1 MSVRSVVVFFV
12 VLLGPLSLPHAA
24 GASPMSL
31 YGPFDQTHNGIHGHA
46 AHAVSP
52 PAGASSEVLGG
63 CGRGRTRDPET
74 QRCRGPADL
83 H

>member
-1 MSVRSVVVFFV
+1 MFVRSVVVFFV

-24 GASPMSL
+24 SASPMSL
-31 YGPFDQTHNGIHGHA
+31 YGPFDSAHNGMHGRA
-46 AHAVSP
+46 THAVTP
-52 PAGASSEVLGG
+52 PSAATSEVLGG

-74 QRCRGPADL
+74 HRCRGPADL

>member
-1 MSVRSVVVFFV
+1 VRRVVVFFV

-31 YGPFDQTHNGIHGHA
+31 YGPFDQTHNGIHGRATQA
-46 AHAVSP
+46 ASP
-52 PAGASSEVLGG
+52 PSAASSEVLGG